1 MADILAFD
9 PNRSPRNERAINYP
23 KQTWYLLG
31 SFIGLLFL
39 VHIGSSIGIWLR
51 KRRIPPPDQDVKD
64 EKGESTEEDPSSF
77 SSNGAVSLRRIPI
90 SLVNTF
96 RIVLFRI
103 SLRTG
108 GGSVVN
114 FAEISVAAGYI
125 VALFTWEFINCP

>member
-1 MADILAFD
+1 MD
-9 PNRSPRNERAINYP
+9 PNTDPRNERNVNYP

-39 VHIGSSIGIWLR
+39 FHIGSSIRIWLR
-51 KRRIPPPDQDVKD
+51 KRRIPSLDQDVED
-64 EKGESTEEDPSSF
+64 EKADSSTEEDPSSS
-77 SSNGAVSLRRIPI
+77 SSNRPVSLRRIPI
-90 SLVNTF
+90 ALVNTF

-103 SLRTG
+103 SFRTG